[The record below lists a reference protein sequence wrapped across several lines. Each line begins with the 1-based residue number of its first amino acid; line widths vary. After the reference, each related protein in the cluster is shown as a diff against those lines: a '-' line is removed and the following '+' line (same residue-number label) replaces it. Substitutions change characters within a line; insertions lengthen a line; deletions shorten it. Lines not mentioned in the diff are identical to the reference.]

1 VTPTGSGAEPLDR
14 MTVGVIVERSKS
26 DSQWIDHLWRPVSV
40 LGGVPE
46 TASWTLLSDDG
57 ARATFYAGPATIELY
72 PSDTTNYRDNLAS
85 GAPLLWVVLRP
96 TDADPPYAL
105 FLVTADPAE
114 GEAMTEAGNDLVET
128 VPMPEPVRE
137 VVEAFVAAH
146 HVERVFFKRQRDAT
160 DPERGRRG
168 PGRRSDGKGP
178 DEEPKVGS

>member
-1 VTPTGSGAEPLDR
+1 MTDVEPLDR

-26 DSQWIDHLWRPVSV
+26 DSPWIDYLWRPVSV

-46 TASWTLLSDDG
+46 TAPWTPLSDDG
-57 ARATFYAGPATIELY
+57 ARTTFYAGSATIELY

-146 HVERVFFKRQRDAT
+146 HVERVFFKRQRDAA

-168 PGRRSDGKGP
+168 PARQNDVKGP
-178 DEEPKVGS
+178 DEPKAGS